1 MRPRRGRAATPLEQT
16 LTHRLHTLHKLTD
29 RLSQAAYLDDAG
41 LPLGE
46 GRCLAAIGAFGPLS
60 VGELAQR
67 ANLDKGQASRAA
79 QALADQGLVRK
90 TADRHDGR
98 GVSLRLTA
106 KGRQRWRA
114 VMALIER
121 RNDEIFGGLGAEER
135 KRFGET
141 LERLVAH
148 ARDALEGAADASRP
162 PHRRPIHRG

>member
-1 MRPRRGRAATPLEQT
+1 MPACRSAKAGAWPRSARSR
-16 LTHRLHTLHKLTD
+16 
-29 RLSQAAYLDDAG
+29 
-41 LPLGE
+41 
-46 GRCLAAIGAFGPLS
+46 PLS

-79 QALADQGLVRK
+79 QALADQGLVSK

-121 RNDEIFGGLGAEER
+121 RNDEIFGDLDTEER
-135 KRFGET
+135 RRFGAM
-141 LERLVAH
+141 LDRLVAK
-148 ARDALEGAADASRP
+148 ARDDLEGAADASPPPRRRP
-162 PHRRPIHRG
+162 LHRR